1 MVYLNKSESAICMV
15 RRSGSSCLRRIILA
29 TVILMPGM
37 GFVDLPSAVAK
48 ETFKDEAGR
57 LIYTVDDDGIV
68 TMFESSPGI
77 DFTLSVTRGTREE
90 MQPKV
95 TEIIPSFM
103 PAGTSPVLKIKGKN
117 LVGATVKLSR
127 SGVELGP
134 YAGKPTVIEIPI
146 RVASNM
152 EPGEVILHLT
162 TPIGSTQASFKVTE
176 MQIGS
181 ATPSRRE
188 RDERLVIPT
197 TAPSSCPEGMA
208 GVAAESG
215 GFCIDID
222 RSLNGDIRKAE
233 KACAMAGKRLCQATE
248 WQHACEQSRS
258 NGLALKNMVGEWEWT
273 GSYDKYDVLIQTG
286 ELDLSDELKSIL
298 LGKTDCSS
306 QYIYP
311 SWRPGPFPGRCCK

>member
-1 MVYLNKSESAICMV
+1 MVYLNKSEPAICMV

-29 TVILMPGM
+29 TVVLMPGI
-37 GFVDLPSAVAK
+37 GFVDLPAAVAK

-57 LIYTVDDDGIV
+57 VIYTVDDDGMV

-95 TEIIPSFM
+95 TEVIPSSI

-117 LVGATVKLSR
+117 LVGATVKLNR

-134 YAGKPTVIEIPI
+134 YAGKPTIIEIPI
-146 RVASNM
+146 RVASNI
-152 EPGEVILHLT
+152 EPGEVIIRLT
-162 TPIGSTQASFKVTE
+162 TPIGSTEARFRITE
-176 MQIGS
+176 LQLGS
-181 ATPSRRE
+181 IAPSRRE
-188 RDERLVIPT
+188 REKKQTISPA
-197 TAPSSCPEGMA
+197 APSSCPAGMV

-222 RSLNGDIRKAE
+222 RSLSGDIRKAE
-233 KACAMAGKRLCQATE
+233 KACAKAGKRLCQATE

-273 GSYDKYDVLIQTG
+273 GSYDKYDVGGQTG

-298 LGKTDCSS
+298 LGKTDCRS
-306 QYIYP
+306 QYLYP

>member
-1 MVYLNKSESAICMV
+1 M
-15 RRSGSSCLRRIILA
+15 ILA
-29 TVILMPGM
+29 TIVLAPGI
-37 GFVDLPSAVAK
+37 GFVDLSSAIAK
-48 ETFKDEAGR
+48 EIFKDEVGR
-57 LIYTVDDDGIV
+57 VIYTVDDDGVV

-95 TEIIPSFM
+95 TEIIPSSI

-127 SGVELGP
+127 SGIELGP
-134 YAGKPTVIEIPI
+134 YTGKPTSIEIPVN
-146 RVASNM
+146 VASNM
-152 EPGEVILHLT
+152 EPGEVALRLT

-188 RDERLVIPT
+188 RDKRQVIPT
-197 TAPSSCPEGMA
+197 TAPSSCPQGMV

-222 RSLNGDIRKAE
+222 RSLSGGIRKAE
-233 KACAMAGKRLCQATE
+233 KACAMVGKRLCQATE

-273 GSYDKYDVLIQTG
+273 GSYNKYDVEGQTG
-286 ELDLSDELKSIL
+286 ELDLSDELKSVL
-298 LGKTDCSS
+298 LGKTDCRS
-306 QYIYP
+306 QYLYP
-311 SWRPGPFPGRCCK
+311 SWRSGPFPGRCCK